1 MSMREWLWHMRAM
14 RKDHAS
20 GKHHITLQY
29 GQASLDLSRKAL
41 PSSQHTH
48 RVRAGGGTWP
58 RGVLFPTLLSF
69 TLFLT
74 IMCGRPYAQ
83 EPPPDTE
90 PAPAPAVPGPE
101 ETVPTASERILA
113 PVPQQ
118 FNWLERE
125 APSNSLLESLLSL
138 RGPYRFQVLAS
149 LYETASDNF
158 DHSPGDHRIAA
169 RTGVVL
175 GTVYR
180 LEKGQDFI
188 SLAN

>member
-1 MSMREWLWHMRAM
+1 M
-14 RKDHAS
+14 
-20 GKHHITLQY
+20 
-29 GQASLDLSRKAL
+29 LSPA
-41 PSSQHTH
+41 
-48 RVRAGGGTWP
+48 
-58 RGVLFPTLLSF
+58 LLSL

-74 IMCGRPYAQ
+74 LMGGRPDAQ
-83 EPPPDTE
+83 EPPPGTE
-90 PAPAPAVPGPE
+90 PALAPAVPGPL

-138 RGPYRFQVLAS
+138 RGPYRFQVSAS

-158 DHSPGDHRIAA
+158 DHRAGSHRIAA

-180 LEKGQDFI
+180 LDQGQDFV
-188 SLAN
+188 SLANTVQAF